1 MYFPC
6 LRCCRTFLLKRIAFN
21 MAKCTSVEVP
31 NFDKLNR
38 YARVRAPY
46 TLRLIY
52 ELVAAYVA
60 IK

>member
-1 MYFPC
+1 
-6 LRCCRTFLLKRIAFN
+6 